1 MLLKET
7 EPIGYGQSIYGAIY
21 HVCIF
26 LSICYLL
33 FNEERETETQR
44 DRERE
49 GERAEGRERRIFLS
63 N

>member
-7 EPIGYGQSIYGAIY
+7 EPIGYGQSISVAIY

-33 FNEERETETQR
+33 FNEERERQRHRETER
-44 DRERE
+44 GREKERKGERE
-49 GERAEGRERRIFLS
+49 GFF
-63 N
+63 